1 MEISA
6 AIKII
11 KDDEKT
17 KLSKES
23 AMVLTIQL
31 MCQGINTLNLKIITV
46 NRFLYIQV
54 LY

>member
-6 AIKII
+6 AMKII
-11 KDDEKT
+11 KDKEKT
-17 KLSKES
+17 ILSKES
-23 AMVLTIQL
+23 DMLLRIQM
-31 MCQGINTLNLKIITV
+31 MCQGINMLNLKISIV

>member
-6 AIKII
+6 PMKII

-17 KLSKES
+17 ILSKES

-31 MCQGINTLNLKIITV
+31 ICQDINTLNLKIINV
-46 NRFLYIQV
+46 NRFLYICV